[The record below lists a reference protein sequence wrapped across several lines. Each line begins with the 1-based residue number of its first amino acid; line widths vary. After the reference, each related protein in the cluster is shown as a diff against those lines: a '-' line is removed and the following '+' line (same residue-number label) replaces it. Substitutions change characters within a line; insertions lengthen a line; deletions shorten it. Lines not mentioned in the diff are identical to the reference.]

1 ISQNKK
7 VGLLRHPSTSN
18 HQHRRSAAHVV
29 AKNQAA
35 TITAIGSI
43 PLIMTLGNS
52 MLIPIFPA
60 MKQSLKLSQM
70 QVSLTITVFSIAA
83 AIFIPVLGYFSDRF
97 SRKVIIVPSLIL
109 FGIGGLL
116 AGFGAAA
123 WPHAYVWILI
133 GRILQGIGAAGTA
146 PIAMALTG
154 DLFKGSEQ
162 SRVLGIVEASNG
174 LGKVLSPILGSI
186 LGLWV
191 WYSVFFAFPAICLI
205 SILLSS
211 IFIKEK
217 ANVQKPLPF
226 RKYAGGLLGVF
237 KEEGRWLIV
246 TYMAGGVCLFTLFGI
261 LFYLSDMLEDKHN
274 IDGIIKGL
282 ILAIPLLVMVIS
294 SYITGSRIG
303 KNLQMMK
310 KLMIIGLMFMTVSF
324 AGLTF
329 VKILVPFL
337 IVLALSSVGAGMIL
351 PCVNSLITGSVDK
364 KRRGFVTSLY
374 GSVRFIGVAIGPP
387 IFAR

>member
-1 ISQNKK
+1 SD
-7 VGLLRHPSTSN
+7 LPSTSN

-123 WPHAYVWILI
+123 WPHAYGWILI

-154 DLFKGSEQ
+154 DLFIGSEQ
-162 SRVLGIVEASNG
+162 SRGVGIVEATNG
-174 LGKVLSPILGSI
+174 LGNVLSPVIGAL
-186 LGLWV
+186 LGLFT
-191 WYSVFFAFPAICLI
+191 WYSVFFAFPAICLV
-205 SILLSS
+205 SVLLSW
-211 IFIKEK
+211 IFIKETTD
-217 ANVQKPLPF
+217 VQKAPSFP
-226 RKYAGGLLGVF
+226 KYIRGLLGIF
-237 KEEGRWLIV
+237 KAEGRWLLV
-246 TYMAGGVCLFTLFGI
+246 TYMAGGVCLFT
-261 LFYLSDMLEDKHN
+261 
-274 IDGIIKGL
+274 
-282 ILAIPLLVMVIS
+282 
-294 SYITGSRIG
+294 
-303 KNLQMMK
+303 
-310 KLMIIGLMFMTVSF
+310 
-324 AGLTF
+324 
-329 VKILVPFL
+329 
-337 IVLALSSVGAGMIL
+337 
-351 PCVNSLITGSVDK
+351 
-364 KRRGFVTSLY
+364 
-374 GSVRFIGVAIGPP
+374 
-387 IFAR
+387 